1 MNAHQGPLSPV
12 SIASSEWS
20 GVTRYQSNDHTYSP
34 TLDSNNSR
42 GNLITPP
49 VSGFS
54 HGVNGNLHNGMNGRS
69 TDYRSNPS
77 PPSSIARSSNGTTMS
92 LETQRRKQSMMEDNL
107 AQHYTELKAFLA
119 STLRDDRNGVK
130 PNRARDKLLR
140 LSAVQFQELSTDV
153 YDELLRRKD
162 YDDAPPGEREKRPAF
177 LLPKEN
183 FHPKRNQARQKLSTL
198 PITRFTALATDVFFE
213 LERRF
218 PRFAAGDIS
227 RRDSPANSMRGPP
240 SRTGTP
246 DGTRPGSKGQGQG
259 PKRPGYT
266 RQGSLG
272 GQVFAGHG
280 IPAMGGQDD
289 FNRPAPKSSQT
300 NTIVPNKS
308 YLVEDDDDPEYVDD
322 MYSVTRRDTSMTSRS
337 TASVERDKK
346 MIADYQTQIN
356 DLQGRIGS
364 LEDQARVKDATIA
377 SLEGSKHE
385 MESASREFEQAGQEW
400 SQLQRD
406 LEGKLEEA
414 LKLNDNLQSEID
426 KVRSYH
432 ANELDDLRS
441 SHANETDSLQSYHAR
456 ELDNLQSDHASE
468 LDNLRS
474 QLEQKNKQITTQGS
488 GNNEWKARYEE
499 LQRDN
504 EELRREL
511 QEQQKI
517 SNEVRLEAS
526 TFLSEMKAISDR
538 SGQNWEREEK
548 LSHEVH
554 RLEDEVKEWKSR
566 YARTKTQLRT
576 VRTASMGLAI
586 QSPGAIQ
593 TAKDGSLTRQDGLV
607 RDVHV
612 TKFQIA
618 IDEVLRIARVG
629 EGPSVIEYM
638 KAVVLAIRAICQDIS
653 DSVAPDDDLAQQRA
667 RLRANVSATAN
678 NFITAAKNF
687 AQAHGLSPVSLLDA
701 AASHLAAAVVELVR
715 TVKIRPTPA
724 GELGDDD
731 DGSLPP
737 GSTGYF
743 SIPASTNGRASVADS
758 VYSSH
763 ASVQQI
769 SPPQLPRAAAHIP
782 RNPSRD
788 HTARQGLPNG
798 NAAVV
803 PRPGHGPPAR
813 DSAIEDLKLFLDT
826 QTLNL
831 VSAIQSLV
839 SSIRTTDPPPTIHT
853 HILAIA
859 AAVKALIHET
869 TRVVD
874 GGAHEPLREA
884 VGPVVRSLAAC
895 KARLLAADDD
905 GREVVGLALWRE
917 HLAALPPLAF
927 ELARGA
933 KELVGRV
940 EGVGS
945 AGVRAGEGDEW
956 RL

>member
-20 GVTRYQSNDHTYSP
+20 GVTRYQSNDHSYSP
-34 TLDSNNSR
+34 TLGSNNNSR
-42 GNLITPP
+42 TNLITPP
-49 VSGFS
+49 VSGYS
-54 HGVNGNLHNGMNGRS
+54 HGVNGNLQNGMNGRS
-69 TDYRSNPS
+69 SDYRSNPS

-92 LETQRRKQSMMEDNL
+92 LETQRRKQSMMEDSL

-162 YDDAPPGEREKRPAF
+162 FENTPPSEREKRPAF

-213 LERRF
+213 LERRI

-227 RRDSPANSMRGPP
+227 RRDSPANSMRGPQ

-280 IPAMGGQDD
+280 IPAMGSQDD
-289 FNRPAPKSSQT
+289 YNRPAPKSSQT

-322 MYSVTRRDTSMTSRS
+322 MYSITRRDTSMTSRS
-337 TASVERDKK
+337 TASIERDKK
-346 MIADYQTQIN
+346 MIADYQTQIY

-364 LEDQARVKDATIA
+364 LEDQARVKDTAIA
-377 SLEGSKHE
+377 SLESGKHE
-385 MESASREFEQAGQEW
+385 LESASREFEQAGQEW

-406 LEGKLEEA
+406 LESKLEEA

-426 KVRSYH
+426 KVRSHH
-432 ANELDDLRS
+432 ANKLDDLRS
-441 SHANETDSLQSYHAR
+441 HHAIETDSLQSHHAS

-468 LDNLRS
+468 MDNLRS
-474 QLEQKNKQITTQGS
+474 QLEQKDKQMATQGN
-488 GNNEWKARYEE
+488 GTNEWKARYED
-499 LQRDN
+499 LRRDN
-504 EELRREL
+504 EKLHREL
-511 QEQQKI
+511 QEQQKVT
-517 SNEVRLEAS
+517 NEVRQEAS
-526 TFLSEMKAISDR
+526 TFLNEMKAISDR
-538 SGQNWEREEK
+538 SGQNWEREEQ
-548 LSHEVH
+548 LSQEVN
-554 RLEDEVKEWKSR
+554 RLQDEVKEWKTR

-576 VRTASMGLAI
+576 ARTASMGLSI
-586 QSPGAIQ
+586 QPPNAIQ
-593 TAKDGSLTRQDGLV
+593 TSKDGSLTRQDGLV

-629 EGPSVIEYM
+629 EPATVIDYM
-638 KAVVLAIRAICQDIS
+638 KAVVLAIRAICQDIN
-653 DSVAPDDDLAQQRA
+653 DSVSPDDELTQQRA
-667 RLRANVSATAN
+667 RLRSNVSATAN
-678 NFITAAKNF
+678 NFITASKNF
-687 AQAHGLSPVSLLDA
+687 AQAHGISPVSLLDA
-701 AASHLAAAVVELVR
+701 AASHLAAAVVELIR

-731 DGSLPP
+731 DGNLPP
-737 GSTGYF
+737 GSPGYF
-743 SIPASTNGRASVADS
+743 NMPAGANGRASISDS

-763 ASVQQI
+763 ASMQQI
-769 SPPQLPRAAAHIP
+769 SPPQIPRTAAHAP
-782 RNPSRD
+782 RKPSRD
-788 HTARQGLPNG
+788 YSGRNGHPNG
-798 NAAVV
+798 NSAVV
-803 PRPGHGPPAR
+803 PRPGYGTHTR
-813 DSAIEDLKLFLDT
+813 DSEIEDLKLFLDT
-826 QTLNL
+826 QTLTL
-831 VSAIQSLV
+831 VSAIQALV
-839 SSIRTTDPPPTIHT
+839 SSIRTVDPPPTIHT
-853 HILAIA
+853 HILTMA
-859 AAVKALIHET
+859 ATIKALIHET
-869 TRVVD
+869 QRVID
-874 GGAHEPLREA
+874 ASTNEHLRDA
-884 VGPVVRSLAAC
+884 AGPVVRSLAGC

-905 GREVVGLALWRE
+905 GQGVVGHAQWRE
-917 HLAALPPLAF
+917 HLAVLPPIAF
-927 ELARGA
+927 EIARGA

-940 EGVGS
+940 EGVG
-945 AGVRAGEGDEW
+945 RGEGENDDFQ
-956 RL
+956 L

>member
-34 TLDSNNSR
+34 NFESNNSR

-49 VSGFS
+49 VSGIS
-54 HGVNGNLHNGMNGRS
+54 NGVNGNLQNGMNGRS

-92 LETQRRKQSMMEDNL
+92 LETQRRKQSMMEDSL

-119 STLRDDRNGVK
+119 VTLRDDRNGVK

-153 YDELLRRKD
+153 YDELLRRRD
-162 YDDAPPGEREKRPAF
+162 FENTHASEREKRPAF

-218 PRFAAGDIS
+218 PRFAAGDIN

-266 RQGSLG
+266 KQGSLG

-337 TASVERDKK
+337 TASIERDKK

-377 SLEGSKHE
+377 RLESSKHE
-385 MESASREFEQAGQEW
+385 LESASREFEQAGQEW

-406 LEGKLEEA
+406 LESKLEEA

-432 ANELDDLRS
+432 ATELDDLRS
-441 SHANETDSLQSYHAR
+441 GHANETESLQSYHAR

-468 LDNLRS
+468 MDNLRS
-474 QLEQKNKQITTQGS
+474 QLEQRNQQKATQAS
-488 GNNEWKARYEE
+488 GDNEWKARYED

-511 QEQQKI
+511 QEQQKTT
-517 SNEVRLEAS
+517 SEVRQEAS
-526 TFLSEMKAISDR
+526 MFLNEMKAISDR

-548 LSHEVH
+548 LSHAVH
-554 RLEDEVKEWKSR
+554 RLEDEVKEWKTR

-586 QSPGAIQ
+586 QSPNAIQ
-593 TAKDGSLTRQDGLV
+593 TSKDGSLTRQDGLV

-629 EGPSVIEYM
+629 EPSSVIEYM
-638 KAVVLAIRAICQDIS
+638 KAVVLAIRAICQDIT
-653 DSVAPDDDLAQQRA
+653 DSVAPDDELAPQRA

-701 AASHLAAAVVELVR
+701 AASHLAAAVVELIC

-731 DGSLPP
+731 DDGNLPPASSSYFSLP
-737 GSTGYF
+737 
-743 SIPASTNGRASVADS
+743 ASANGRASIADS

-763 ASVQQI
+763 ASTQQI
-769 SPPQLPRAAAHIP
+769 SPPPAPRTASHAP
-782 RNPSRD
+782 RKPSRD
-788 HTARQGLPNG
+788 HTPRHGLPNG

-803 PRPGHGPPAR
+803 PRPGNGPPPR
-813 DSAIEDLKLFLDT
+813 ESAIEDLKLFLDA
-826 QTLNL
+826 QTLTL
-831 VSAIQSLV
+831 VSAIQALV
-839 SSIRTTDPPPTIHT
+839 SSIRTTEPPPAIHT
-853 HILAIA
+853 HILTMA
-859 AAVKALIHET
+859 AAAKALIHET
-869 TRVVD
+869 TRVID
-874 GGAHEPLREA
+874 GSTNERLREA
-884 VGPVVRSLAAC
+884 AGPVVRSLAAC

-905 GREVVGLALWRE
+905 GREVVGHAEWRA

-933 KELVGRV
+933 K
-940 EGVGS
+940 
-945 AGVRAGEGDEW
+945 
-956 RL
+956 

>member
-20 GVTRYQSNDHTYSP
+20 GVTRYQSNDNNTYSP
-34 TLDSNNSR
+34 TLGSNNSR

-54 HGVNGNLHNGMNGRS
+54 HGVNGNLQNGMNGRS
-69 TDYRSNPS
+69 GDYRSNPS
-77 PPSSIARSSNGTTMS
+77 PPNSIARSSNGTTMS
-92 LETQRRKQSMMEDNL
+92 LETQRRKQSMMEDSL

-162 YDDAPPGEREKRPAF
+162 FENTPLSEREKRPAF

-198 PITRFTALATDVFFE
+198 PITRFTALATDVFYE

-218 PRFAAGDIS
+218 PRFPAGDII

-259 PKRPGYT
+259 PRRPGYN
-266 RQGSLG
+266 RQGSLQ

-280 IPAMGGQDD
+280 IPAMGNQDD
-289 FNRPAPKSSQT
+289 YSRPAPKSSQT

-322 MYSVTRRDTSMTSRS
+322 MYSITRRDTSMTSRS
-337 TASVERDKK
+337 TASIERDKK

-356 DLQGRIGS
+356 DLHGRIGS
-364 LEDQARVKDATIA
+364 LEDQ
-377 SLEGSKHE
+377 
-385 MESASREFEQAGQEW
+385 ASREFEQAGQEW

-406 LEGKLEEA
+406 LESKLEEA

-441 SHANETDSLQSYHAR
+441 HHANETDSLHSYHAR
-456 ELDNLQSDHASE
+456 ELDNVQSDHANKLE
-468 LDNLRS
+468 NLRS
-474 QLEQKNKQITTQGS
+474 QLEQKTKLMTAQGS
-488 GNNEWKARYEE
+488 GNNEWKARYED

-504 EELRREL
+504 EELHREL
-511 QEQQKI
+511 QEQQKVTD
-517 SNEVRLEAS
+517 EVRQEAS
-526 TFLSEMKAISDR
+526 TFLNEMQAISDR

-548 LSHEVH
+548 LSQEVH
-554 RLEDEVKEWKSR
+554 RLEDEVKEWKTR

-576 VRTASMGLAI
+576 VRTASMGLSI
-586 QSPGAIQ
+586 QPPNAIQ
-593 TAKDGSLTRQDGLV
+593 TSKDGSLTRQDGLV

-629 EGPSVIEYM
+629 EPTIVIEYM
-638 KAVVLAIRAICQDIS
+638 KAVVLAIRSICQDIT
-653 DSVAPDDDLAQQRA
+653 DSVSPDDDMTQQRA
-667 RLRANVSATAN
+667 RLRSNVSATAN
-678 NFITAAKNF
+678 NFITASKNF
-687 AQAHGLSPVSLLDA
+687 AQSHGISPVSLLDA
-701 AASHLAAAVVELVR
+701 AASHLAAAVVELIR

-731 DGSLPP
+731 DGNLPP
-737 GSTGYF
+737 GSPGYF
-743 SIPASTNGRASVADS
+743 SMPASTNGRASIADS

-763 ASVQQI
+763 ASTQQI
-769 SPPQLPRAAAHIP
+769 SPPQNPRTAAHAA
-782 RNPSRD
+782 RKPSRD
-788 HTARQGLPNG
+788 YATRNGLTNG

-803 PRPGHGPPAR
+803 PRPGYAAHTR
-813 DSAIEDLKLFLDT
+813 DSEVEDLKVHLPFLPQFPQNPPTNHSPQHFLDT
-826 QTLNL
+826 QTLTL
-831 VSAIQSLV
+831 VSAIQALV
-839 SSIRTTDPPPTIHT
+839 SSIRTVDPPPTIHT
-853 HILAIA
+853 HILTMA
-859 AAVKALIHET
+859 AAVKALTHET
-869 TRVVD
+869 QRVID
-874 GGAHEPLREA
+874 ASDDERLRDA
-884 VGPVVRSLAAC
+884 AAPVVRGLAAC

-905 GREVVGLALWRE
+905 GREIVGHAAWRE
-917 HLAALPPLAF
+917 HLAGLPPIAF
-927 ELARGA
+927 EIARAA

-940 EGVGS
+940 EGVG
-945 AGVRAGEGDEW
+945 AREGDEFQ
-956 RL
+956 L